1 MLKQVCEWYDFVILE
16 NVTPRSWAC
25 LFRFELIN
33 GIVFIQIC
41 FFKFEFNSQAQILA
55 LRVMKDNYA
64 SSTSCLIVDAIS
76 IDRLFMCKLE
86 RTNDLK

>member
-1 MLKQVCEWYDFVILE
+1 M
-16 NVTPRSWAC
+16 
-25 LFRFELIN
+25 
-33 GIVFIQIC
+33 FIQIC

-76 IDRLFMCKLE
+76 FDRLFMCKLE